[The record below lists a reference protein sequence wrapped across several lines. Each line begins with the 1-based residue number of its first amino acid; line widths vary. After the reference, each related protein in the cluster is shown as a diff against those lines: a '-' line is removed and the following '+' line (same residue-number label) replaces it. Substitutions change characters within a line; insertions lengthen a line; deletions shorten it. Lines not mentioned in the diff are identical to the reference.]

1 MEPIVFE
8 IDNCGRATHTL
19 TGLNES
25 KKIKFFSNL
34 DEETY
39 NSKVVKSRLLGS
51 TLAFPYGDS
60 TPIAVIS
67 AGDTTSVISTKT
79 IELDGCCSYIF
90 KGTHSVTEIDF
101 TSVDCSKMVTM
112 NGMFENCDSLERII
126 WDDSIAKAKIAD
138 MSETFS
144 RCDNYRVIDLTKLDL
159 SECLNLDGTFSFC
172 KSVEEILFNKDIKI
186 KNIRS
191 AFETFMHCENLR
203 TIDMSMFSFDILEE
217 ASSMFENA
225 GIRELDLSNQKF
237 PNLIN
242 ADTFIKRMIID
253 PTKIKLPSIIYELM
267 GVSKDIIAQLGEYN
281 ETR

>member
-8 IDNCGRATHTL
+8 IDNCGRAVHTL

-39 NSKVVKSRLLGS
+39 NSKVVKARLLGS

-60 TPIAVIS
+60 IPIAVIS

-191 AFETFMHCENLR
+191 AFETFMYCENLR

-217 ASSMFENA
+217 ASSMFEGA

-242 ADTFIKRMIID
+242 ADTFTHRAIID

-267 GVSKDIIAQLGEYN
+267 GISKDIIAQLGEYN

>member
-1 MEPIVFE
+1 METIVFE
-8 IDNCGRATHTL
+8 MDNCGRATHTL

-34 DEETY
+34 GEETY

-60 TPIAVIS
+60 VPIAVIS
-67 AGDTTSVISTKT
+67 TGDTTSVISTKT

-90 KGTHSVTEIDF
+90 KSTHSVTEIDF
-101 TSVDCSKMVTM
+101 TSVDCSKLVTM
-112 NGMFENCDSLERII
+112 NGMFENCDSLEKII
-126 WDDSIAKAKIAD
+126 WDDSITKAKIVY

-144 RCDNYRVIDLTKLDL
+144 RCDNYKVIDLTKFDL
-159 SECLNLDGTFSFC
+159 SECLNIDGTFSFC
-172 KSVEEILFNKDIKI
+172 KNTEEIFFNKDIKI

-217 ASSMFENA
+217 ASSMFEGA
-225 GIRELDLSNQKF
+225 GIREIDLSNQKF
-237 PNLIN
+237 PKLKH
-242 ADTFIKRMIID
+242 ADTFTHRGIID
-253 PTKIKLPSIIYELM
+253 PTKIKLPLIIYKLM
-267 GVSKDIIAQLGEYN
+267 DIDDDIIAQLGEYN